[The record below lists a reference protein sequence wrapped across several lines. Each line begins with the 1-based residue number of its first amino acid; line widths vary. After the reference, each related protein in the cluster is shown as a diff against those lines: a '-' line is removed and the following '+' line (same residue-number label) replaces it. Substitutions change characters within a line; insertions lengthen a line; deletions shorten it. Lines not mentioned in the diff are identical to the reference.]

1 MKKRNK
7 ILVAIACILAVFAV
21 LANIY
26 ISEEAGKAIE
36 TVQNIVI
43 NEIDITEEQE
53 ENAILEESKENASTT
68 EIQDLT
74 VEEEQQL
81 EQQEIESESFELQRR
96 NSI

>member
-7 ILVAIACILAVFAV
+7 ILIIVACILAVFAV

-43 NEIDITEEQE
+43 NEIDTIEEQE
-53 ENAILEESKENASTT
+53 ENAVKEQTKENASTT
-68 EIQDLT
+68 EIQDLS

-81 EQQEIESESFELQRR
+81 EEQEIESESFELQRR